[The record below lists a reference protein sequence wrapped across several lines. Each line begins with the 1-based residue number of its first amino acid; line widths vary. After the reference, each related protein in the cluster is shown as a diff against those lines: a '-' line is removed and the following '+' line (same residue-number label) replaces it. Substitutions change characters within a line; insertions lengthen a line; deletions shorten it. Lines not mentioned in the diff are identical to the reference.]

1 MACAS
6 LKSCSAEQLSL
17 QLRWT
22 LFLRSITRS
31 IVWPVKFTR
40 NSSAPSSFDGHLGI
54 NSHYPLILHSW
65 KCSIK
70 KQSLYLNFPIQM
82 ICSRFQVKCASI
94 CFVTYGSSSTFSCQ
108 SPSPATE
115 IFLNSFTAHSPN
127 THIHH
132 IAWKIPTVSLEGT
145 NALVEILK
153 HQVTPGSQSFLK

>member
-22 LFLRSITRS
+22 LFLRSITWS
-31 IVWPVKFTR
+31 IVWPVKFSR

-54 NSHYPLILHSW
+54 NSHYPLIVHSW

-82 ICSRFQVKCASI
+82 ICSLFQVKCASI
-94 CFVTYGSSSTFSCQ
+94 CFVTYGYLLYLFLSITFTSYGNFSQFFHSTFTQHTYPPHCLK
-108 SPSPATE
+108 T
-115 IFLNSFTAHSPN
+115 
-127 THIHH
+127 
-132 IAWKIPTVSLEGT
+132 PTVSLEGT